1 MNKNRPKTV
10 PFKEEG
16 HTSKTGHDKNRSENV

>member
-16 HTSKTGHDKNRSENV
+16 HTSKTGHEKNPK

>member
-16 HTSKTGHDKNRSENV
+16 HTSKTGHEKKPK